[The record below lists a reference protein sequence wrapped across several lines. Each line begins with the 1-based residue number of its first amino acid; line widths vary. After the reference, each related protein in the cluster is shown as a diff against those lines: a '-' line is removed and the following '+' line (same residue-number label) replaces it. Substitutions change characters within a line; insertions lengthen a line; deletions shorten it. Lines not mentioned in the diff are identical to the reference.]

1 MGPWSDAP
9 LAVSL
14 SFAAVQMLPLG
25 LSSYVTPDTR
35 RPQWHPNC
43 EGSDRQR

>member
-14 SFAAVQMLPLG
+14 SFAAVQMLPA
-25 LSSYVTPDTR
+25 
-35 RPQWHPNC
+35 RPFVLRDSGRLPSTMAP
-43 EGSDRQR
+43 EL